1 MGKRERG
8 ERKYG
13 KRDERKVE
21 IGVEVKNGGMEN
33 EWRDWNLFKILY
45 DILKFIVLMKIKIVM
60 CINWNWLL
68 VILMWI
74 KFFKVNWI
82 ILLIFN

>member
-60 CINWNWLL
+60 CINWNW
-68 VILMWI
+68 
-74 KFFKVNWI
+74 
-82 ILLIFN
+82 